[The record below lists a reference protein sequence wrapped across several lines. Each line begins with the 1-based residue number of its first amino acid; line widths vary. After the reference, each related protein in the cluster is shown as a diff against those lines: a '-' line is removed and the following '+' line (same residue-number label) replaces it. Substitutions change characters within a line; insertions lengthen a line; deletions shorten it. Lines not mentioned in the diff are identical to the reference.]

1 MAPCP
6 ALPSGGAP
14 VTRKSPSLARRA
26 RRSPLLLLLLLLLG
40 LPHVLASREECERLR
55 TQYGVKVGHSWGSMP
70 PKEQQRWES
79 LGADV
84 DLPSL

>member
-1 MAPCP
+1 MVTGT

-14 VTRKSPSLARRA
+14 VAIQSPSSAPRVRG
-26 RRSPLLLLLLLLLG
+26 SPLLLLLLG
-40 LPHVLASREECERLR
+40 LPHALASREECERLR
-55 TQYGVKVGHSWGSMP
+55 TQYGVKVRHSWGSMP